1 MKKTAVITG
10 AARGIGLEIAKR
22 FNREGYHSVIL
33 DIDTAELAN
42 CEENLKG
49 QEGFSFFKCDVSSH
63 QSVSETFA
71 QIMAQFSKVHALV
84 NNAGIAIFKPA
95 QEVSFEDW
103 SAVMNTNLNGTFLC
117 SQACLPALVAGKG
130 SIVNIASIS
139 GVRASTLRIA
149 YGTSK
154 AAIMHLTKQQ
164 AVEYGNM
171 GVRANAVAPGPVETE
186 MAKLVHSADIRTS
199 YADAIPLARYGTTE
213 EISNAVYFLCSE
225 QASYINGQILC
236 ADGGFDAAGVGL
248 PSLRTPKRSDGRS

>member
-1 MKKTAVITG
+1 MDTLGNNKVAIVTG
-10 AARGIGLEIAKR
+10 AARGIGLEIALR
-22 FNREGYHSVIL
+22 FHKEGYVVVIL
-33 DIDTAELAN
+33 DYNQETLEV
-42 CEENLKG
+42 CEAKLSTLG
-49 QEGFSFFKCDVSSH
+49 RFYFFNCDVSNFE
-63 QSVSETFA
+63 QVQKTFDT
-71 QIMAQFSKVHALV
+71 ILDLFPSIDALV

-95 QEVSFEDW
+95 EEVTFEDW
-103 SAVMNTNLNGTFLC
+103 SAVMNINLNGTFLC
-117 SQACLPALVAGKG
+117 SQACLPGLIRAKG

-164 AVEYGNM
+164 AVEYGNK

-213 EISNAVYFLCSE
+213 EIANMVFFLCSP
-225 QASYINGQILC
+225 QASYINGQIIA

-248 PSLRTPKRSDGRS
+248 PSLRNE

>member
-1 MKKTAVITG
+1 MSDKNLKVAVITG
-10 AARGIGLEIAKR
+10 AARGIGFEIAKR
-22 FNREGYHSVIL
+22 FHSEGYHTII
-33 DIDTAELAN
+33 IDNDKSTM
-42 CEENLKG
+42 EECQNRLKG
-49 QEGFSFFKCDVSSH
+49 ENDYSYFLCDVSNPYE
-63 QSVSETFA
+63 VKTTFEKI
-71 QIMAQFSKVHALV
+71 QTQFPAIHALV

-95 QEVSFEDW
+95 EEVTFEDW
-103 SAVMNTNLNGTFLC
+103 SAVMNVNLNGTFLC
-117 SQACLPALVAGKG
+117 SQACLSALVLGQG

-164 AVEYGNM
+164 AVEYGNK

-213 EISNAVYFLCSE
+213 EISNMVYFLCSP
-225 QASYINGQILC
+225 QASYINGQIIA

-248 PSLRTPKRSDGRS
+248 PSLRV